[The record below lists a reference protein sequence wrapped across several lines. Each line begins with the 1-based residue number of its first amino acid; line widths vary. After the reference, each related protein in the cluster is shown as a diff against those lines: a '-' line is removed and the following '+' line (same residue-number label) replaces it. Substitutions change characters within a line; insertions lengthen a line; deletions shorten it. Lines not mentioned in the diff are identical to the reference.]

1 VEIEYCTSRVVYAY
15 DMKRDYPGRVNMP
28 RLIIVLAGLTA
39 AIAAMLLLAACGG
52 SDPPVEQRATTLL
65 GGPLSNF
72 GGADGSDPA
81 VRAVARDI
89 ATSRTYDF
97 TPAGFVIASG
107 ASASEGLLGS
117 GYGDGTGTITVAAGA
132 GTVEQDISATTAT
145 TENIAIS
152 GSFES
157 ALAQLAVNTPGSSFT
172 VSWTFTFEIGGESF
186 TLTADQVLSGSNW
199 VAI

>member
-1 VEIEYCTSRVVYAY
+1 MLRISVA
-15 DMKRDYPGRVNMP
+15 
-28 RLIIVLAGLTA
+28 VLGFAVT
-39 AIAAMLLLAACGG
+39 LAAALTLVSCGG

-72 GGADGSDPA
+72 GGVDGSDPA
-81 VRAVARDI
+81 VRSVARDI
-89 ATSRTYDF
+89 ATSRSYDF

-107 ASASEGLLGS
+107 AASSEGLMGS
-117 GYGDGTGTITVAAGA
+117 GYGDGSGTITVAAGD
-132 GTVEQDISATTAT
+132 GTVEQIIAPTTASA
-145 TENIAIS
+145 ENITVS
-152 GSFES
+152 GTFES

-172 VSWTFTFEIGGESF
+172 ISWTFSFTIGGEPF

>member
-1 VEIEYCTSRVVYAY
+1 MLRNIVV
-15 DMKRDYPGRVNMP
+15 
-28 RLIIVLAGLTA
+28 VLGITA
-39 AIAAMLLLAACGG
+39 AIAAAFALAACGG

-72 GGADGSDPA
+72 GGVDGSDPA

-97 TPAGFVIASG
+97 TPAGFVVASG
-107 ASASEGLLGS
+107 AASSEGLMGS
-117 GYGDGTGTITVAAGA
+117 GYGDGTGTITVAAGD
-132 GTVEQDISATTAT
+132 GTVEQSIAPTTASA
-145 TENIAIS
+145 ENITIS
-152 GSFES
+152 GTFES

-172 VSWTFTFEIGGESF
+172 VSWTFSFEIGGEPF

>member
-1 VEIEYCTSRVVYAY
+1 MLNSMSVLRKIA
-15 DMKRDYPGRVNMP
+15 
-28 RLIIVLAGLTA
+28 VLAGIA
-39 AIAAMLLLAACGG
+39 AAVAAMLAFASCGG

-72 GGADGSDPA
+72 GGADGADPA

-97 TPAGFVIASG
+97 TPAGFVVADGAAS
-107 ASASEGLLGS
+107 SSGLAGS
-117 GYGDGTGTITVAAGA
+117 GYGDGTGTLTVVAGNA
-132 GTVEQDISATTAT
+132 TVEQAVATVTAS
-145 TENIAIS
+145 TENIALS
-152 GSFES
+152 GTFES

-172 VSWTFTFEIGGESF
+172 VSWTFSFEIEGESF

-199 VAI
+199 VAL